1 MQINREDMLELTRR
15 MTVNRNCFGRIAGAY
30 MDEEGFVDGTFN
42 THFQKLSGVDKAKHL
57 KLAKAVLFA
66 DTNRA
71 LKNYRFG
78 PESRRSGSIWQLLM
92 ALRECEL
99 KNDALLLSLCEYI
112 GERYQPG
119 FAYGIYIFQGNY
131 DVPLKGSDK
140 VQQRESEEVYSF
152 LICAICP
159 VTGDYEAGEPEAG
172 FLFPEFRDR
181 TGDTEGINLFSAE
194 GRHEWIAEMLL

>member
-1 MQINREDMLELTRR
+1 
-15 MTVNRNCFGRIAGAY
+15 MT
-30 MDEEGFVDGTFN
+30 
-42 THFQKLSGVDKAKHL
+42 GVQ
-57 KLAKAVLFA
+57 
-66 DTNRA
+66 TCA
-71 LKNYRFG
+71 L
-78 PESRRSGSIWQLLM
+78 PISESRKPGSVWQLLM

-119 FAYGIYIFQGNY
+119 FSYGIYVFHGNY

-152 LICAICP
+152 IVCAICP

-181 TGDTEGINLFSAE
+181 SGEPNGINLYSAQGE
-194 GRHEWIAEMLL
+194 HGWMSEMLLQADGRGSEGVGKTGKSAGGRKPAAWI